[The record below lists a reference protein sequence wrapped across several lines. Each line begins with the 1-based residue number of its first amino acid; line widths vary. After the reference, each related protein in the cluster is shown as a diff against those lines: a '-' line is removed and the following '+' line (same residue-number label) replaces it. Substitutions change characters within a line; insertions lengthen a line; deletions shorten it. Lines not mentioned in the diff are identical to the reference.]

1 MAAGDVR
8 KKPGDASA
16 EGKEGPNS
24 QRATLRPS
32 FDLEEFARQSER
44 VTIPPPAGL
53 PHYDPGLSSGTTEA
67 LAPLQ
72 ATTAPAVVVTRE
84 DLEWFEL
91 PDGAQGLFDLID
103 GETPVATLAERAG
116 ISLDEALATLEEM
129 ARAGLVVWL

>member
-1 MAAGDVR
+1 MPPGDVR
-8 KKPGDASA
+8 KKAGDASA
-16 EGKEGPNS
+16 EGAEGPSS
-24 QRATLRPS
+24 QQATMRPT
-32 FDLEEFARQSER
+32 FDLDEFVRQSER

-91 PDGAQGLFDLID
+91 PEGAQELFDQID
-103 GETPVATLAERAG
+103 GETPVQALAERAG
-116 ISLDEALATLEEM
+116 MPLHETISMLEEM

>member
-1 MAAGDVR
+1 LAAGDSR
-8 KKPGDASA
+8 KQRSDAKA
-16 EGKEGPNS
+16 EGADAPFS
-24 QRATLRPS
+24 QRATMRPS

-53 PHYDPGLSSGTTEA
+53 PQYDPGLSSGTTEA
-67 LAPLQ
+67 LSPLQ

-91 PDGAQGLFDLID
+91 PEGAQELFDQID
-103 GETPVATLAERAG
+103 GETPVT
-116 ISLDEALATLEEM
+116 ALAARAAMSLEDAMAMLEEM